1 MHLLK
6 FLRLHLFRDAVTA
19 ALAVGLGASWLVA
32 GPAAA
37 GAASTPK
44 GKSLTVST
52 ATNATF
58 GTILVSGNTVYTLK
72 ASKVACT
79 AQCLH
84 IWHELVLP
92 KGVKKAKAG
101 HGVNAAKLGTK
112 KRGRGIVQVTYG
124 GKALYWFVG
133 DTAAGQVNGN
143 VSDTWGRWSVVVT
156 AKPVSAAQPLA
167 PGSTTNTTSSP
178 APTTAPPPVAHTT
191 TPPTSASVPA
201 PTAPAPMTPTTA
213 APTTAPPPPRAAAPA
228 AAPDHD
234 DHFARDRR
242 SGLLNH
248 HERGEEPSGPPRHR
262 RRPPLSALTRPGDAS
277 PRRR

>member
-6 FLRLHLFRDAVTA
+6 SLRTRSFRGAVTA
-19 ALAVGLGASWLVA
+19 ALAIGLGASWLVA
-32 GPAAA
+32 GPAA
-37 GAASTPK
+37 GAPSTQK

-52 ATNATF
+52 ATNAMF
-58 GTILVSGNTVYTLK
+58 GTILVAGNTVYTLK

-112 KRGRGIVQVTYG
+112 KRGRGVVQVTYG

-133 DTAAGQVNGN
+133 DTAAGGGERERLGHVGQMV
-143 VSDTWGRWSVVVT
+143 GRRHGET
-156 AKPVSAAQPLA
+156 GQRGPAARSRFA
-167 PGSTTNTTSSP
+167 TTSSP
-178 APTTAPPPVAHTT
+178 AAPTAPPPLTHTT

-213 APTTAPPPPRAAAPA
+213 APTTTTLPPPP
-228 AAPDHD
+228 
-234 DHFARDRR
+234 
-242 SGLLNH
+242 
-248 HERGEEPSGPPRHR
+248 PPTTTTT
-262 RRPPLSALTRPGDAS
+262 SPGTGGVGF
-277 PRRR
+277 

>member
-6 FLRLHLFRDAVTA
+6 SLRTCSFRGAVTA
-19 ALAVGLGASWLVA
+19 ALAIGLGASWLVA
-32 GPAAA
+32 GPAA
-37 GAASTPK
+37 GAPSTQK

-52 ATNATF
+52 ATNAMF
-58 GTILVSGNTVYTLK
+58 GTILVAGNTVYTLK

-112 KRGRGIVQVTYG
+112 KRGRGVVQVTYG

-133 DTAAGQVNGN
+133 DTAAGEVNGN

-167 PGSTTNTTSSP
+167 PGSRDDVLTRRHHRTAAAHP
-178 APTTAPPPVAHTT
+178 HDDAPHVGFGARADGTGADDSHDRRPHHDDP
-191 TPPTSASVPA
+191 
-201 PTAPAPMTPTTA
+201 APAPA
-213 APTTAPPPPRAAAPA
+213 S
-228 AAPDHD
+228 DHD
-234 DHFARDRR
+234 DHLARNRR
-242 SGLLNH
+242 GGFLNHPSPAHHEQCGQPSGLL
-248 HERGEEPSGPPRHR
+248 R
-262 RRPPLSALTRPGDAS
+262 RRLRRPLSALTRPGDAS